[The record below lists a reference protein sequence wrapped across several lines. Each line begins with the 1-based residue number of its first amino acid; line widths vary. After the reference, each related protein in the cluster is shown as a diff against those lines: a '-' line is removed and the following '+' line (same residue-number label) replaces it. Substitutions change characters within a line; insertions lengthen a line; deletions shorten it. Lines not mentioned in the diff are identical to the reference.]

1 MLVVPLIFISYD
13 RMGSYY
19 QPKSYFTGGGKNRTR
34 KQRGGF
40 IPSVMG
46 GVVSYGTALLTSSLA
61 LGMRLLRNEKKRMA
75 TRKSKAGARRSR
87 R

>member
-1 MLVVPLIFISYD
+1 
-13 RMGSYY
+13 MGSYY
-19 QPKSYFTGGGKNRTR
+19 QPKSYFRGGGYTR

>member
-1 MLVVPLIFISYD
+1 
-13 RMGSYY
+13 MGSYY
-19 QPKSYFTGGGKNRTR
+19 QPKAYFTGGARNRTR

-46 GVVSYGTALLTSSLA
+46 GVVSYGAALLTSSLA
-61 LGMRLLRNEKKRMA
+61 LGMRLLRNEKKRMG
-75 TRKSKAGARRSR
+75 TRKAGARRTR